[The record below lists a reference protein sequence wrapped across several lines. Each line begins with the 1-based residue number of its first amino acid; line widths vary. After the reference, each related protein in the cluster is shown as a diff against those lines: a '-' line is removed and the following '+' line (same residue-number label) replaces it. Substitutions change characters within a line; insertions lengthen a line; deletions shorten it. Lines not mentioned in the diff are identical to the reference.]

1 MSIQLTLSGHSFS
14 HSDLPKLSDGD
25 GQAIEIEV
33 ITERVAL
40 VPIEV
45 LDESQAGEMLRI
57 AGVVVGDDDRVV
69 VVRDEAT
76 EIAALLALPCALLS
90 AAEECYGDKFKFAT
104 PLLRTRVCTTPTA
117 WFYLAGQLIYI
128 KVWSD
133 GKLRMAEVLPRTK
146 LEDALYYAATLDK
159 RFGLNGYRVVVSGAK
174 ECETEVRETTKLLN
188 KFYNKVVCE

>member
-40 VPIEV
+40 VPIDV
-45 LDESQAGEMLRI
+45 LDEKRAGEMLRI
-57 AGVVVGDDDRVV
+57 AGVVVCDDDRVV
-69 VVRDEAT
+69 VVRDDVAG
-76 EIAALLALPCALLS
+76 IAALMALPCALLS
-90 AAEECYGDKFKFAT
+90 AAEECYGYKFEFTT

-117 WFYLAGQLIYI
+117 WFYLTGQLIYI
-128 KVWSD
+128 KVWGD
-133 GKLRMAEVLPRTK
+133 GKLRMAEILPRTK

-159 RFGLNGYRVVVSGAK
+159 RFGLNCYRVVVSGAK